1 MNRLRTV
8 LSGGFFVSDVLMS
21 DRKMLKYIIAIT
33 SSYID
38 LEGDTSFT
46 VPSLDNSYVITLV
59 AIKAY
64 DRAF

>member
-1 MNRLRTV
+1 M
-8 LSGGFFVSDVLMS
+8 SDVLMS